1 MSIIITFTGTICVGI
16 YNEKRK
22 NFLFILLASSASSFQ
37 VGVYRIFDC
46 VVSNISAFHFLL
58 SMVVKKF
65 SPEKDTYNMLLF
77 KEEKA
82 EP

>member
-1 MSIIITFTGTICVGI
+1 M
-16 YNEKRK
+16 
-22 NFLFILLASSASSFQ
+22 
-37 VGVYRIFDC
+37 GVYRIFDC

-65 SPEKDTYNMLLF
+65 SPEKDTYNMLMI

-82 EP
+82 ESIMTQAIY